1 MSVVVLLGAG
11 ALVGLVALTAIVV
24 VTLLREGAQTT
35 GEEAAA
41 EAGEPG
47 TAAGRVPEQSAP
59 EDADRSGR
67 VATADGSVV

>member
-41 EAGEPG
+41 EAGEPE
-47 TAAGRVPEQSAP
+47 TAVGRVPEQSAP
-59 EDADRSGR
+59 EDAARSGR
-67 VATADGSVV
+67 VPTADGSVV